1 MGKIYN
7 QLDLDERIELD
18 RLRKAGHS
26 LRRIG
31 TLMNRSHTTLSRE
44 LRRNML
50 PKAGYKPASADRIAW
65 SRCNRDCVLQR
76 LSTLRDHV
84 HDHLAMGRS
93 PEQIAGRLKQQGS
106 KHTISHETIYRY
118 IYRPGTRKQ
127 RLYRYL
133 PRAKATRGRRYFK
146 RRREPLPEIMNI
158 ANRPQAIENR
168 LEFGHWESDLM
179 QFRTQRGAVLNITE
193 RKTRFSLLQRLTGK
207 HADTTAR
214 AIIDTL
220 LHLPGEA
227 RRSITFDRGTEFA
240 DHQTIKQELG
250 ADIWFCDPHSPW
262 QRGMIENT
270 NGIVRRDMPKK
281 TDITDYTDNDI
292 NTIQMLIN
300 STPRK
305 CLGFR
310 TPEEAFFQNLTG
322 ALEM

>member
-18 RLRKAGHS
+18 RLRDAGHS

-227 RRSITFDRGTEFA
+227 RLNSRT
-240 DHQTIKQELG
+240 K
-250 ADIWFCDPHSPW
+250 C
-262 QRGMIENT
+262 NT
-270 NGIVRRDMPKK
+270 PD
-281 TDITDYTDNDI
+281 
-292 NTIQMLIN
+292 LI
-300 STPRK
+300 
-305 CLGFR
+305 
-310 TPEEAFFQNLTG
+310 
-322 ALEM
+322 

>member
-1 MGKIYN
+1 MGKIYD

-18 RLRKAGHS
+18 RLRDAGHS
-26 LRRIG
+26 LRQIG
-31 TLMNRSHTTLSRE
+31 ALMNRSHTTLSRE
-44 LRRNML
+44 LRRNVL
-50 PKAGYKPASADRIAW
+50 PKAGYKPASADRIAGA
-65 SRCNRDCVLQR
+65 RCKRGCVLQR

-84 HDHLAMGRS
+84 HDQLAMGRS

-106 KHTISHETIYRY
+106 NHTISHETIYRY
-118 IYRPGTRKQ
+118 IYRPSIRKQ

-133 PRAKATRGRRYFK
+133 ARAKATRGRRYFK
-146 RRREPLPEIMNI
+146 RRRDPLPEIMNI
-158 ANRPQAIENR
+158 SNRPQAIENR

-193 RKTRFSLLQRLTGK
+193 RKTRFALLQGLTGK
-207 HADTTAR
+207 HADTTAQ
-214 AIIDTL
+214 AIIDML
-220 LHLPGEA
+220 QHLPDQA
-227 RRSITFDRGTEFA
+227 RRSITFDRGSEFA
-240 DHQTIKQELG
+240 DHQTMKQQLD

-270 NGIVRRDMPKK
+270 NAIIRRDMPRK
-281 TDITDYTDNDI
+281 TDITEYTDDDI

-305 CLGFR
+305 CLGFK
-310 TPEEAFFQNLTG
+310 TPEEAFIQNLTG